1 MKELTVIVPIFN
13 EEESIARLVQAFQS
27 FFDSS
32 TLNPQVLLVN
42 DGSTDGSL
50 DQIKAICEDHERFH
64 FISFEQNSGLSAA
77 ILAGFDHA
85 KTDFVGYIDADLQ
98 TKPIDFL
105 KFEPY
110 LATHDLVLGHRVGR
124 KDSLVKKLTS
134 RFANWFRDSMLHDGV
149 KDSGCPLKII
159 KKEYAVT
166 LPHFS
171 GMHRFIPALVQ
182 MRGGKVKELPITHY
196 SRESGKSK
204 FNFLNR
210 SIGPIVDTFG
220 VRWLMKRKITYK
232 IQSSDRASES
242 IKS

>member
-1 MKELTVIVPIFN
+1 M
-13 EEESIARLVQAFQS
+13 
-27 FFDSS
+27 
-32 TLNPQVLLVN
+32 
-42 DGSTDGSL
+42 
-50 DQIKAICEDHERFH
+50 
-64 FISFEQNSGLSAA
+64 
-77 ILAGFDHA
+77 
-85 KTDFVGYIDADLQ
+85 
-98 TKPIDFL
+98 PIDFL